1 MVRVFVKT
9 FEELLRS
16 LNDGCEDLLYVCHFV
31 WMLIGAWCMH
41 APFFNF
47 GKMISFWR
55 SYEHGFDE
63 EQMRQFMAQLESSR
77 TLKKL
82 GYEKRLLCSR
92 SSPISARF

>member
-1 MVRVFVKT
+1 MR
-9 FEELLRS
+9 
-16 LNDGCEDLLYVCHFV
+16 
-31 WMLIGAWCMH
+31 

-82 GYEKRLLCSR
+82 GYEKRLLCS
-92 SSPISARF
+92 IIADFGKILMMIEIGNVMAM